1 VSKRSERA
9 REIRAL
15 DMASA
20 QNELDEKRSDLF
32 KLRLRKERGDVK
44 NNREFPQLK
53 KDIARLLRHMTDLR
67 NAELMEVSG
76 ALDEADEAEAD
87 EAEADEAE
95 ADEAEAD
102 EAEADEAEA
111 AAEPA
116 PVAATEGEE

>member
-1 VSKRSERA
+1 VSKRSERV

-20 QNELDEKRSDLF
+20 QKELDEKRSDLF

-53 KDIARLLRHMTDLR
+53 KDIARLLQHMTDLR
-67 NAELMEVSG
+67 NAEQMEASG
-76 ALDEADEAEAD
+76 VLD
-87 EAEADEAE
+87 
-95 ADEAEAD
+95 
-102 EAEADEAEA
+102 EADEAEA

>member
-1 VSKRSERA
+1 VSKRSERV

-20 QNELDEKRSDLF
+20 QKELDEKRSDLF

-53 KDIARLLRHMTDLR
+53 KDIARLLQHMTDLR
-67 NAELMEVSG
+67 NAEQMEASG
-76 ALDEADEAEAD
+76 VLDEAD
-87 EAEADEAE
+87 
-95 ADEAEAD
+95 
-102 EAEADEAEA
+102 EADEAEA

>member
-20 QNELDEKRSDLF
+20 QKELDEKRGDLF

-53 KDIARLLRHMTDLR
+53 KDIARLLQHMTDLH
-67 NAELMEVSG
+67 NAELMEASG

-87 EAEADEAE
+87 QAET
-95 ADEAEAD
+95 
-102 EAEADEAEA
+102 